1 MLAECVFF
9 NLIKQLV
16 QINST
21 HCSFK
26 SICNKMQLKF
36 NTKKTPS
43 RHLLV
48 QSQQKKKKP
57 NKKTPEQCVKSVQSE
72 Q

>member
-48 QSQQKKKKP
+48 QSQQKKTKT
-57 NKKTPEQCVKSVQSE
+57 KTPEQCVKSVQSE